1 MKFVP
6 YHHLDGRPSVI
17 LDGSPAPGT
26 TLTVTHWPGYP
37 PPAGVAADLSAQMA
51 FRLLERPDLV
61 PDEAEAVS
69 NNHFDQDG
77 LVSLYALVAPDDAL
91 PRRRFLEDVALAGD
105 FGVCPDGD
113 AARVSMVLAAL
124 AGGGDG
130 DGADLPADYAERTAV
145 LYGDLLG
152 RLPELCDHVDRH
164 RAVWADEDATL
175 AASDAAF
182 ESGRAVIDERP
193 DVDLAVVTVAEDA
206 PESGGHRFGH
216 EWIDGLHPMAV
227 NNRTER
233 ITVARIR
240 GRRYDVELRYEGW
253 VQMQSRPVRPR
264 RDLAPLAA
272 RLQDEETGAAV
283 WSATPVD
290 GILPRLHLG
299 DGQESSLTPDRFVG
313 LLTDHLRTAAPAWN
327 PFTPKA

>member
-61 PDEAEAVS
+61 PDQAEAVS

-91 PRRRFLEDVALAGD
+91 RRRRFVEDVAFAGD
-105 FGVCPDGD
+105 FGVCPDRD

-124 AGGGDG
+124 ADG
-130 DGADLPADYAERTAV
+130 DGLSADYAERTAV
-145 LYGDLLG
+145 LYEDLLG

-164 RAVWADEDATL
+164 RAVWGDEDATL

-193 DVDLAVVTVAEDA
+193 ELDLAVVTVAEDA

-233 ITVARIR
+233 ITLARIR

-253 VQMQSRPVRPR
+253 VQMQSRPIRPR

-272 RLQDEETGAAV
+272 RLQDEETGDAM

-290 GILPRLHLG
+290 GILPRLQLG
-299 DGQESSLTPDRFVG
+299 EGQESSLTPDRFVA
-313 LLTDHLRTAAPAWN
+313 LLTDHLRTAPPAWN
-327 PFTPKA
+327 PSAPKTP